1 MSPEKPS
8 TETTTASPDS
18 DHPHLIEWFRQ
29 ATPYINAHRGKTFVI
44 MLSGDAVADDN
55 IHNTIH
61 DITLLNSLGIRIVI
75 VHGIRNQLNQLLE
88 ERGTPSQIVQG
99 LRVTDKATLNCAIQA
114 SSLVRSRLETKLSMG
129 LPNSPMHGAKVCV
142 ATANVITARPAGVIG
157 GIDLQHT
164 GTVRKI
170 DGDAIRRLLDLNNVV
185 LLSPIGYSPA
195 GETFS
200 LSHQQVAAETAIA
213 LRAEKLIAFTGSDG
227 LCNSN
232 GELLRELN
240 LQQALSALE
249 HSSDNSEIRSTVEA
263 ITYALERGVNRGHL
277 MNFRDDGALLEELFT
292 VDGTGTLIQHSRF
305 EQLRQA
311 TMDDVPAIVDI
322 IRPLEK
328 DGILV
333 RRDRDKLENEI
344 DHFSVIEREGLIIG
358 VAALY
363 PFYAEKLGEIACI
376 TTHPDYRNN
385 NRGATLLKALED
397 KAREAKLDKVFV
409 LTTQTEHWFIE
420 NGFKPAGVDAL
431 PAAKQSL
438 YNFQRNSKVLVKSV

>member
-1 MSPEKPS
+1 MSPKESYTNNSAP
-8 TETTTASPDS
+8 PDS
-18 DHPHLIEWFRQ
+18 NHPQLIEWFRQ

-44 MLSGDAVADDN
+44 MLSGDAVASDN

-61 DITLLNSLGIRIVI
+61 DITLLNTLGIRIVI
-75 VHGIRNQLNQLLE
+75 VHGIRNQLNQQLE
-88 ERGTPSQIVQG
+88 DRGIQSQIVQG
-99 LRVTDKATLNCAIQA
+99 LRVTDRAALDCAIQA

-142 ATANVITARPAGVIG
+142 ATANVITAKPAGVHG
-157 GIDLQHT
+157 GVDLQHT

-213 LRAEKLIAFTGSDG
+213 LRAEKLIAFTSTDG
-227 LCNSN
+227 LYGGN

-240 LQQALSALE
+240 PQQALSALE
-249 HSSDNSEIRSTVEA
+249 NTSENSEIRSTVKA
-263 ITYALERGVNRGHL
+263 ITHALENGVSRGHL
-277 MNFRDDGALLEELFT
+277 MNFNDDGALLEELFT
-292 VDGTGTLIQHSRF
+292 VDGTGTLIQNSHF

-311 TMDDVPAIVDI
+311 TMDDIPAIVDI

-328 DGILV
+328 QGILA

-344 DHFSVIEREGLIIG
+344 DRFSVIEREGLIVG

-363 PFYAEKLGEIACI
+363 PFADEKLGEIACI
-376 TTHPDYRNN
+376 STHPDYRNN
-385 NRGATLLKALED
+385 NRGAELLKALEN
-397 KAREAKLDKVFV
+397 KAREEKLEKVFV

-420 NGFKPAGVDAL
+420 NGFAPAGVDDL
-431 PAAKQSL
+431 PAQKQSL
-438 YNFQRNSKVLVKSV
+438 YNFQRNSKVLVKTV